1 MGVVNRRLRLAK
13 ASNATD
19 AFFVQAF
26 GPWIEIVAVALLAA
40 SAWQMGLLN
49 ALTMVAFMILGIPIG
64 VFVDRFEA
72 VRVLKLALVAK
83 VALAAVLVAVAVIGH
98 LTIPFLLAFATV
110 MGIVTVATETA
121 QVSTVP
127 ALTGHDGQISRTV
140 ANIATWDRIASL
152 VAPVAVAYGV
162 TVLGANWTLL
172 AAVGF
177 AVLAMILALLI
188 TKPAATQAAPG
199 GVDDADDAGT
209 DTDAGAETG
218 VEADVS
224 DQAPAKQSFWEQVK
238 DGWSVLVADRQLAGM
253 TWLSAF
259 TNAGLSMGAAVES
272 ILVIQT
278 LDLGV
283 EFYGILGSLA
293 AVSGIAASF
302 VSGRISDAV
311 PVRKLYVWGGM
322 GQCVAAALPLFA
334 FAAPQAAVVLLI
346 IHTMAWGGILTITNV
361 ASQIYAATTVE
372 QRLLGRISAFRRTL
386 TMGLVPLGSIL
397 GGVLGTV
404 AGLWLPLLLW
414 PVFTLFGVLIYM
426 TLDRRRGPDTA

>member
-49 ALTMVAFMILGIPIG
+49 ALSMVAFMILGIPIG

-83 VALAAVLVAVAVIGH
+83 VALAAVLVAVAASGH
-98 LTIPFLLAFATV
+98 LTIPFLLVFATV

-127 ALTGHDGQISRTV
+127 ALTDHDGQISRTV

-152 VAPVAVAYGV
+152 VAPVAVAYGI
-162 TVLGANWTLL
+162 TMLGANWTLL

-177 AVLAMILALLI
+177 AVLAMILALFI
-188 TKPAATQAAPG
+188 AQPGVMQAVRDGAESG
-199 GVDDADDAGT
+199 EADADAEAE
-209 DTDAGAETG
+209 AGADT
-218 VEADVS
+218 EAAG
-224 DQAPAKQSFWEQVK
+224 QAPVKQSFWEQVK

-302 VSGRISDAV
+302 VSGRIADAV

-322 GQCVAAALPLFA
+322 GQCVAASLPLFA

-346 IHTMAWGGILTITNV
+346 IHTMAWGLILTITNV

-386 TMGLVPLGSIL
+386 TMGLVPIGSIV

-414 PVFTLFGVLIYM
+414 PVFALFGVLIYM
-426 TLDRRRGPDTA
+426 ALDRRRGPDTA

>member
-1 MGVVNRRLRLAK
+1 MSAVNRRLRLAK

-49 ALTMVAFMILGIPIG
+49 ALSMVAFMILGIPIG

-83 VALAAVLVAVAVIGH
+83 VALAAVLVAVAASGH

-127 ALTGHDGQISRTV
+127 ALTDHEGQISRTV

-162 TVLGANWTLL
+162 TMLGANWTLL

-177 AVLAMILALLI
+177 AVLAMILALFI
-188 TKPAATQAAPG
+188 ARPGVMQAGADAGESGEADADAGEPAAG
-199 GVDDADDAGT
+199 
-209 DTDAGAETG
+209 
-218 VEADVS
+218 
-224 DQAPAKQSFWEQVK
+224 QAPAKQSFREQVK

-283 EFYGILGSLA
+283 EFYGILGSLM
-293 AVSGIAASF
+293 AVSGIVASF
-302 VSGRISDAV
+302 VSGRIADAV

-334 FAAPQAAVVLLI
+334 FAVPQAAVVLLI
-346 IHTMAWGGILTITNV
+346 LHAMTWGIILTITNV

-386 TMGLVPLGSIL
+386 TMGLVPLGSIV

-426 TLDRRRGPDTA
+426 ALDRRRGPDTA